1 MVLIDDN
8 TLVFASGTYIHYFDI
23 PKREVTFQKS
33 VFGCGIGF
41 ITVTLHMIL
50 NEIEQKIKFFG
61 FTLRKTTTKIS
72 KAY

>member
-23 PKREVTFQKS
+23 PKKEVTFRKS

-41 ITVTLHMIL
+41 ITVRLMTNFYDNTKHLFFMIY
-50 NEIEQKIKFFG
+50 
-61 FTLRKTTTKIS
+61 TM
-72 KAY
+72 